1 MIGDES
7 RNQGYRVNPWTGA
20 PPTEQVLRQIYAREG
35 LQPYAW
41 SNGPHDVYGVH
52 AHPYEKVLRVVR
64 GSIRFDLVAGH
75 HTSVDLHPG
84 DELVLP
90 AGVAHSAVV
99 GPEGVICLEAHQPSP
114 C

>member
-1 MIGDES
+1 MTSDGTRS
-7 RNQGYRVNPWTGA
+7 PGYRVNRWTGA
-20 PPTEQVLRQIYAREG
+20 PPSEQAVREIYAREG
-35 LQPYAW
+35 LQPYTW

-64 GSIRFDLVAGH
+64 GSIRFDLAAH
-75 HTSVDLHPG
+75 HTSVDLQPG

-99 GPEGVICLEAHQPSP
+99 GPQGVTCLEAHRPSP

>member
-1 MIGDES
+1 MASDDPRS
-7 RNQGYRVNPWTGA
+7 PGYRVNRWTGA
-20 PPTEQVLRQIYAREG
+20 PPTEQAVRQIYAREG
-35 LQPYAW
+35 LQPYTW
-41 SNGPHDVYGVH
+41 SNGPHAVYGVH

-64 GSIRFDLVAGH
+64 GSIRFDLAAH
-75 HTSVDLHPG
+75 HTSVDLHAG

-99 GPEGVICLEAHQPSP
+99 GPEGVTCLEAHRPSP

>member
-1 MIGDES
+1 MTSDDPHSPE
-7 RNQGYRVNPWTGA
+7 YRVNRWTGA
-20 PPTEQVLRQIYAREG
+20 QPTEQAVRQLYAREG

-64 GSIRFDLVAGH
+64 GSIRFDLAAH

-90 AGVAHSAVV
+90 AGVAHPPVV
-99 GPEGVICLEAHQPSP
+99 RPEGGTRPGAHRLSS
-114 C
+114 